1 MVVAVIKIGFKK
13 RLRNSICVVW
23 NQLFE
28 RWATIPRRAREPF
41 AVKKKRVSEMT
52 EIDWRFVVVDKTRKC
67 QLTLKYVTRPL
78 IHCTTVLLMYT
89 NKKKLSANRIRS
101 CFGFPAPQIMFTSW
115 EFEWT
120 KSYFEHEFQSVII
133 KFSQV
138 TFMQWDL
145 QKYLPWLVRLKDAF
159 SGRISTSRQPKP

>member
-1 MVVAVIKIGFKK
+1 MCSLKPTFLKMGDY
-13 RLRNSICVVW
+13 
-23 NQLFE
+23 
-28 RWATIPRRAREPF
+28 PREPF
-41 AVKKKRVSEMT
+41 AVKKKRMSEMT
-52 EIDWRFVVVDKTRKC
+52 EIDWRFVVFDKTRKC

-120 KSYFEHEFQSVII
+120 RSYFEHEMNFSLSLLNSRKWHSCNGTYRNICPDWSDSRTRFQGG
-133 KFSQV
+133 FP
-138 TFMQWDL
+138 
-145 QKYLPWLVRLKDAF
+145 LPGNRSLSK
-159 SGRISTSRQPKP
+159 